1 MCLRSLYIL
10 LIFFLS
16 TSQGDN
22 LDISKPGRKLVSK
35 GILVIQNITKSDA
48 GRKIKKV
55 LKYERRSFY
64 MFYARILSF

>member
-48 GRKIKKV
+48 GRKIK
-55 LKYERRSFY
+55 
-64 MFYARILSF
+64 